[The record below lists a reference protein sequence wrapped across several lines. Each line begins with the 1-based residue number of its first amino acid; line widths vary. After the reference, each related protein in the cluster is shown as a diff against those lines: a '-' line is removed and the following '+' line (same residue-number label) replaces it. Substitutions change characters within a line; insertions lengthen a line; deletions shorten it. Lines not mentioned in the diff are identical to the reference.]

1 MTAIVTVRIK
11 LDQAIELKK
20 RGKDFNL
27 SDFVRKKLDEE
38 FETQETLEQE
48 EKEILKKIEE
58 IKLKKEILKNKKP
71 KEKENTEKEKFFRE
85 ARVKIKENPNFLMG
99 QWERYKNL
107 FEKITIEKFKEMIK

>member
-48 EKEILKKIEE
+48 E
-58 IKLKKEILKNKKP
+58 KEILKNKKP

>member
-48 EKEILKKIEE
+48 EKEIFPLIS
-58 IKLKKEILKNKKP
+58 N
-71 KEKENTEKEKFFRE
+71 
-85 ARVKIKENPNFLMG
+85 V
-99 QWERYKNL
+99 NL
-107 FEKITIEKFKEMIK
+107 